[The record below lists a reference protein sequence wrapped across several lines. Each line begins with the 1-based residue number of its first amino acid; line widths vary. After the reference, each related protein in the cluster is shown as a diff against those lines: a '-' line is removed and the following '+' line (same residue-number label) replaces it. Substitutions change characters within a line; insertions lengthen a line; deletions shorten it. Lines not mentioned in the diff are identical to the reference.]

1 MSFEIVSA
9 FNAGHGLMMLQCKQ
23 TETVDPILDLAPPT
37 ADAADAA
44 AAAADHQHLAVVCEE
59 LVQPVVLPAPPE
71 LELRV
76 PPRFGG

>member
-44 AAAADHQHLAVVCEE
+44 ADAAAEAVS
-59 LVQPVVLPAPPE
+59 
-71 LELRV
+71 R
-76 PPRFGG
+76 GGVAEGG